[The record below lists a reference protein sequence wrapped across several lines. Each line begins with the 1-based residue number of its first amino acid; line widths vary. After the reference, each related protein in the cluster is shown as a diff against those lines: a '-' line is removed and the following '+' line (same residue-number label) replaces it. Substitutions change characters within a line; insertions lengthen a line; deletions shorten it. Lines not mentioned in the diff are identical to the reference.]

1 MNFEEIAKN
10 GQKDFERKE
19 IHAIFALLEI
29 IFMEPERLFK
39 RKIYDRLL
47 LWKERSNGKSALLI
61 EGARRI
67 GKSTIVKTFAQNEYE
82 SFILIDFTMCS
93 QEVKDLFNDVSDLNY
108 IFLRLQLIYGVQL
121 VERKSLIVF
130 DEVQFQPLARQAIKS
145 FVEDR
150 RYDYIETGSLISI
163 RKNTRNILIPSEEER
178 ISMYP
183 MDYEEFRWALGDT
196 ATISLLSS
204 VWEHP
209 QPLNEAH
216 RKLMR
221 DFRLYMLVG
230 GMPQAVA
237 SYLESNNFEVVD
249 YAKRLILDLYDED
262 FAKIDPTG
270 KAARIFAA
278 IPAQLNGNA
287 SRYQIS
293 KVIPGSHAEDFIEL
307 ISEMEKSKTVNISH
321 HSDDPNVGL
330 GSTEELRQYKM
341 FVGDTGL
348 FVTLAFKDKAF
359 TENVIYEHLLNDK
372 LSTNLG
378 YLYENIVAQM
388 LTSSGNKLFYHTWPT
403 ESGKHN
409 YEVDFLLSRGTKIT
423 PIEVKSSSYKTHASL
438 DEFCKKFSSRITND
452 RYLIYTKDYAHNES
466 VRYIPAYLA
475 CFL

>member
-1 MNFEEIAKN
+1 
-10 GQKDFERKE
+10 
-19 IHAIFALLEI
+19 
-29 IFMEPERLFK
+29 MEPERLFK

-47 LWKERSNGKSALLI
+47 QWKESSNGKSALLI

-67 GKSTIVKTFAQNEYE
+67 GKSTIVKAFARNEYE
-82 SFILIDFTMCS
+82 SFIFIDFTKCS
-93 QEVKDLFNDVSDLNY
+93 QEVKNLFNDVSDLNY
-108 IFLRLQLIYGVQL
+108 IFLRLQLAYGVQL

-145 FVEDR
+145 FVEDH

-163 RKNTRNILIPSEEER
+163 RKNTENILIPSEEER

-196 ATISLLSS
+196 ATVPLLRS

-209 QPLNEAH
+209 QPLKEVH

-230 GMPQAVA
+230 GMPQAVDA
-237 SYLESNNFEVVD
+237 YIESNNFEIVD
-249 YAKRLILDLYDED
+249 HAKRLILDLYDED
-262 FAKIDPTG
+262 FGKIDPTG

-278 IPAQLNGNA
+278 IPAQLNSNA

-293 KVIPGSHAEDFIEL
+293 KVIPGAHAEDFVEL
-307 ISEMEKSKTVNISH
+307 ISEMEKSRTVNISH

-330 GSTEELRQYKM
+330 GGTEDLMQYKM

-348 FVTLAFKDKAF
+348 FVTLAFRDKAF
-359 TENVIYEHLLNDK
+359 TENIIYERLLSDK
-372 LSTNLG
+372 LATNLG

-388 LTSSGNKLFYHTWPT
+388 LTASGNKLFYHVWPT

-409 YEVDFLLSRGTKIT
+409 YEVDFLLSRGTKIM
-423 PIEVKSSSYKTHASL
+423 PIEVKSSSYKTHVSL
-438 DEFCKKFSSRITND
+438 DAFCKKFSSRITND
-452 RYLIYTKDYAHNES
+452 RYLIYTKDYAHEES

-475 CFL
+475 LFL

>member
-1 MNFEEIAKN
+1 MA
-10 GQKDFERKE
+10 
-19 IHAIFALLEI
+19 
-29 IFMEPERLFK
+29 PERLFK

-47 LWKERSNGKSALLI
+47 QWKKNSNGKTALLI

-82 SFILIDFTMCS
+82 SFIFIDFTKCS
-93 QEVKDLFNDVSDLNY
+93 QEVKNLFNDVSDLNY
-108 IFLRLQLIYGVQL
+108 IFLRLQLAYGVQL

-145 FVEDR
+145 FVEDH

-163 RKNTRNILIPSEEER
+163 RKKTESILIPSEEER

-196 ATISLLSS
+196 ATIPLLRS

-209 QPLNEAH
+209 QPLKEVH
-216 RKLMR
+216 RKLIR

-230 GMPQAVA
+230 GMPQAVEA
-237 SYLESNNFEVVD
+237 YIESNNFEVVD
-249 YAKRLILDLYDED
+249 HVKRLILELYDED
-262 FAKIDPTG
+262 FGKIDPTG
-270 KAARIFAA
+270 KAAKIFAA
-278 IPAQLNGNA
+278 IPAQLNSNA

-293 KVIPGSHAEDFIEL
+293 NVIPRAHAEDLVEL
-307 ISEMEKSKTVNISH
+307 ISEMEKTRTVNISH
-321 HSDDPNVGL
+321 HCDDPNVGL
-330 GSTEELRQYKM
+330 GSTEDLKQYKM

-348 FVTLAFKDKAF
+348 FVTLAFRDKAF
-359 TENVIYEHLLNDK
+359 TDNIIYERLLSDK
-372 LSTNLG
+372 LATNLG
-378 YLYENIVAQM
+378 SLYENIVAQM
-388 LTSSGNKLFYHTWPT
+388 FTSSGNKLFYHVWPT

-438 DEFCKKFSSRITND
+438 DAFCKKYSSRITNY
-452 RYLIYTKDYAHNES
+452 RYLIYTKDYAQEES

-475 CFL
+475 YFL

>member
-1 MNFEEIAKN
+1 M
-10 GQKDFERKE
+10 G
-19 IHAIFALLEI
+19 
-29 IFMEPERLFK
+29 PERLFK
-39 RKIYDRLL
+39 RKIYDSILQ
-47 LWKERSNGKSALLI
+47 WKERSNGKSALLI

-67 GKSTIVKTFAQNEYE
+67 GKSTIVKTFAKNEYE
-82 SFILIDFTMCS
+82 SFIFIDFTKCS
-93 QEVKDLFNDVSDLNY
+93 REVKDLFNDVSDLNY

-145 FVEDR
+145 FVEDH

-163 RKNTRNILIPSEEER
+163 RKNTQNILIPSEEER

-183 MDYEEFRWALGDT
+183 MDYEEFRWAMGDT
-196 ATISLLSS
+196 ATIPILRS

-230 GMPQAVA
+230 GMPQAVDA
-237 SYLESNNFEVVD
+237 YLESNNFEVVD
-249 YAKRLILDLYDED
+249 HAKRLILDLYDED
-262 FAKIDPTG
+262 FSKIDPTG

-278 IPAQLNGNA
+278 IPAQLNSNA

-293 KVIPGSHAEDFIEL
+293 RVIPGSHAEDFIEL
-307 ISEMEKSKTVNISH
+307 ISEMEKTKTVNISH

-330 GSTEELRQYKM
+330 GSTEELMQYKM

-348 FVTLAFKDKAF
+348 FVTLAFKDKVF

-388 LTSSGNKLFYHTWPT
+388 LTASGNKLFYHTWPT

-423 PIEVKSSSYKTHASL
+423 PIEVKSSSYKTHTSM

-452 RYLIYTKDYAHNES
+452 RYLIYTKDYTHKES
-466 VRYIPAYLA
+466 VKYIPVYLTH
-475 CFL
+475 FL

>member
-1 MNFEEIAKN
+1 MLME
-10 GQKDFERKE
+10 QER
-19 IHAIFALLEI
+19 I
-29 IFMEPERLFK
+29 FK
-39 RKIYDRLL
+39 RKIYDRLVQ
-47 LWKERSNGKSALLI
+47 WKERSNGKSALLI

-82 SFILIDFTMCS
+82 SFIFIDFTKCS
-93 QEVKDLFNDVSDLNY
+93 KEVKDLFNDVSDLNY
-108 IFLRLQLIYGVQL
+108 IFLRLQLIYGVKL
-121 VERKSLIVF
+121 VERKSLIAF

-145 FVEDR
+145 FVEDH

-163 RKNTRNILIPSEEER
+163 RKNTKNILIPSEEER

-196 ATISLLSS
+196 VTVPILRS

-209 QPLNEAH
+209 QPLKEAH

-230 GMPQAVA
+230 GMPQAVNTFI
-237 SYLESNNFEVVD
+237 ETNNFEEVD
-249 YAKRLILDLYDED
+249 HAKRLILDLYDED
-262 FAKIDPTG
+262 FGKIDPTG

-278 IPAQLNGNA
+278 IPAQLNSNA

-293 KVIPGSHAEDFIEL
+293 SVIPGSHAEDFIEL
-307 ISEMEKSKTVNISH
+307 ISEMEKTKTVNISH

-330 GSTEELRQYKM
+330 GSTEDLIQYKM

-348 FVTLAFKDKAF
+348 FVTLAYRDKSF
-359 TENVIYEHLLNDK
+359 TENILYEKLLSDK
-372 LSTNLG
+372 LPANLG
-378 YLYENIVAQM
+378 YLYENVVAQM
-388 LTSSGNKLFYHTWPT
+388 LTASGNKLFYHTWPT

-409 YEVDFLLSRGTKIT
+409 YEVDFLLSRGAKIT

-438 DEFCKKFSSRITND
+438 DAFCNMFSSRITNE
-452 RYLIYTKDYAHNES
+452 RYLIYTKDYAHEES

-475 CFL
+475 SLL

>member
-1 MNFEEIAKN
+1 MK
-10 GQKDFERKE
+10 
-19 IHAIFALLEI
+19 
-29 IFMEPERLFK
+29 PERIFK
-39 RKIYDRLL
+39 RKIYNRLL
-47 LWKERSNGKSALLI
+47 QWKESSNGKSALLI

-67 GKSTIVKTFAQNEYE
+67 GKSTIVDAFARNEYT
-82 SFILIDFTMCS
+82 SYIFIDFTKCS

-145 FVEDR
+145 FVEDH

-163 RKNTRNILIPSEEER
+163 RKNTQNILIPSEEER

-196 ATISLLSS
+196 ATIPILRS

-209 QPLNEAH
+209 QPLKEAH

-230 GMPQAVA
+230 GMPQAVDA
-237 SYLESNNFEVVD
+237 YLESNNFEMVD
-249 YAKRLILDLYDED
+249 HAKRVILDLYDED
-262 FAKIDPTG
+262 FGKIDPTG

-278 IPAQLNGNA
+278 IPAQLNSNA

-293 KVIPGSHAEDFIEL
+293 KVIPKSHAKDFIEL
-307 ISEMEKSKTVNISH
+307 ISEMEKTKTVNISH

-330 GSTEELRQYKM
+330 GSTEELMQYKM

-359 TENVIYEHLLNDK
+359 TENVIYEKLLNDK

-378 YLYENIVAQM
+378 YLYENVIAQM
-388 LTSSGNKLFYHTWPT
+388 LTASGNKLFYHTWPT

-409 YEVDFLLSRGTKIT
+409 YEVDFLLSRGAKIT
-423 PIEVKSSSYKTHASL
+423 PIEVKSSSYKTHTSM

-452 RYLIYTKDYAHNES
+452 RYLIYTKDYAQKES
-466 VRYIPAYLA
+466 VKYIPAYLA

>member
-1 MNFEEIAKN
+1 
-10 GQKDFERKE
+10 
-19 IHAIFALLEI
+19 
-29 IFMEPERLFK
+29 MESERLFK

-47 LWKERSNGKSALLI
+47 RWKERSNGKSALLI

-67 GKSTIVKTFAQNEYE
+67 GKSTVVKAFAQNEYE
-82 SFILIDFTMCS
+82 SFIFIDFTKCS
-93 QEVKDLFNDVSDLNY
+93 QEVKNLFNDVSDLNY

-121 VERKSLIVF
+121 VARKSLIVF

-145 FVEDR
+145 FVEDH

-163 RKNTRNILIPSEEER
+163 RKNTQNILIPSEEER

-196 ATISLLSS
+196 ATIPILRS

-230 GMPQAVA
+230 GMPQSVDA
-237 SYLESNNFEVVD
+237 YLESNNFEVVD
-249 YAKRLILDLYDED
+249 RTKRLILDLYDED
-262 FAKIDPTG
+262 FAKIDPSG

-293 KVIPGSHAEDFIEL
+293 SVIPGSHAKDFIEL
-307 ISEMEKSKTVNISH
+307 ISEMEKTRTVNVSH

-330 GSTEELRQYKM
+330 GSTEELMQYKM
-341 FVGDTGL
+341 YVGDTGL

-359 TENVIYEHLLNDK
+359 TENVIYEHLLSEK
-372 LSTNLG
+372 LSANLG

-388 LTSSGNKLFYHTWPT
+388 LTASGNKLFYHTWPT

-409 YEVDFLLSRGTKIT
+409 YEVDFLLSRRTKIT
-423 PIEVKSSSYKTHASL
+423 PIEVKSSSYRTHVSL
-438 DEFCKKFSSRITND
+438 DAFCEKYSSRITND
-452 RYLIYTKDYAHNES
+452 RYLVYTKDYAHKES

-475 CFL
+475 AFL